1 MNKTETWKER
11 FDRVAKELRQE
22 REEREEFHRKLMST
36 KRTYVPTE
44 EHKRIME
51 QALARDY
58 TYSQSKGWST
68 E

>member
-22 REEREEFHRKLMST
+22 REEREEFYRQQKLNKS
-36 KRTYVPTE
+36 TYVPTE